1 MSHIESPWTRLASRT
16 ARALLTRKGATYED
30 AVIALRS
37 IGVRD
42 SPKSLELRVQRGSL
56 KFSSFLQLLC
66 ALHADLPCEFQ
77 RVVEERDSWESA
89 CQRLVLDLLTQN
101 AISLDEL
108 ARRLDESGIHINT
121 TQVQSLVSKGSFSL
135 AFLLQVGYVLPIRA
149 LERYVDLSDIAKAA
163 SESVL
168 TP

>member
-30 AVIALRS
+30 AVIALKS

-42 SPKSLELRVQRGSL
+42 SAKSLELRVQRGSL

-66 ALHADLPCEFQ
+66 ALHADLPSEFQ
-77 RVVEERDSWESA
+77 RVVDGMDSWESA
-89 CQRLVLDLLTQN
+89 CQQLVLDLLAQN

-108 ARRLDESGIHINT
+108 ALRLDGIGLHISP
-121 TQVQSLVSKGSFSL
+121 TQIQSLVSMGTFSL
-135 AFLLQVGYVLPIRA
+135 AFLLQLGYFLPIPA

-163 SESVL
+163 NESVA